1 MFILYAAVYGLYLIK
16 CGLVNT
22 QKYPAFNFR
31 CLCKFSDQLQRT
43 LISKRYHK
51 LLLQCQYS
59 IKLMNG
65 IISLGD
71 FVFIIPKFSKTSET
85 GSKEIILESVVG
97 VELYSSLI

>member
-1 MFILYAAVYGLYLIK
+1 
-16 CGLVNT
+16 
-22 QKYPAFNFR
+22 
-31 CLCKFSDQLQRT
+31 
-43 LISKRYHK
+43 
-51 LLLQCQYS
+51 
-59 IKLMNG
+59 MNG